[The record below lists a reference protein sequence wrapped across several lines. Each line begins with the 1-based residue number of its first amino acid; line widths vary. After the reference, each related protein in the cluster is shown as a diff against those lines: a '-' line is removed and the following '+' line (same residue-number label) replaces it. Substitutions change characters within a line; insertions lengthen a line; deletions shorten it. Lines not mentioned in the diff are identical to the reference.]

1 MFSMATVR
9 TRSFSTFDEDFFL
22 PHTWTP
28 NFPRVSWTLMLISS
42 GSLGLV
48 LWASCCSSLQSPLTA
63 AHENHINH
71 ILAHAGHVSCRQPY
85 LLFKLM
91 NRCSLT
97 IRDRIVYLSRNNWID
112 YSLSSVQKIQTVI
125 DAMNCYLRSLHAK
138 HSQKCYRLIPAGG
151 GFGERSVA
159 LWYRP
164 WRYRWRDASTIANS
178 TSFRVCHKKTRPVR
192 WNLYP
197 SRRAFVRSSTVLDL
211 TWRTWHVISQGCKC
225 FLVRR

>member
-48 LWASCCSSLQSPLTA
+48 LWASCCRSLQSPLTA

-91 NRCSLT
+91 NRCCIT
-97 IRDRIVYLSRNNWID
+97 IRDCIVYLSRNNWID
-112 YSLSSVQKIQTVI
+112 YSLNWRDRRWAAQS
-125 DAMNCYLRSLHAK
+125 HAQMSAK
-138 HSQKCYRLIPAGG
+138 DSQKCHRLIPAGR
-151 GFGERSVA
+151 GFGERSVV

-178 TSFRVCHKKTRPVR
+178 TSFRVCHRKTRPPR

-197 SRRAFVRSSTVLDL
+197 SRCAFVRSSTVLDL
-211 TWRTWHVISQGCKC
+211 TWRTWHMISQGCNA
-225 FLVRR
+225 FW